1 MALDPKLLEILVDPV
16 DKSALEVVQLPPAIA
31 ASLVEKYREQF
42 GDEDPEVTIGL
53 ASAGGR
59 VYPVVSDIPVML
71 VDHALDRSEVQAAS
85 SGE

>member
-16 DKSALEVVQLPPAIA
+16 DKSELEVIQLPPSVAS
-31 ASLVEKYREQF
+31 SLVEKYRDQF
-42 GDEDPEVTIGL
+42 GDEEPEVSIGL

-71 VDHALDRSEVQAAS
+71 ADHALDRAEVQAAS
-85 SGE
+85 AAE